1 MSRLVYRKGMNLV
14 AGILPEIC
22 GRHED
27 VRFII
32 GGDGPKRKLLDEV
45 CDMHNLHKQVDLL
58 NVLNGVLVYDTGH
71 VNTVPWYFLV

>member
-1 MSRLVYRKGMNLV
+1 MNLV

-45 CDMHNLHKQVDLL
+45 CDMHNLHKQVD
-58 NVLNGVLVYDTGH
+58 YSISS
-71 VNTVPWYFLV
+71 